1 VKTGAPSL
9 VHFNLEPNFFGF
21 NTIRT
26 ADLHVNLYDLLL
38 AGEGCW
44 SWETIYHLPLHIR
57 RLWIT
62 KINQRRDAEN
72 AQAEELSTQQ
82 KNKKHR

>member
-1 VKTGAPSL
+1 
-9 VHFNLEPNFFGF
+9 
-21 NTIRT
+21 
-26 ADLHVNLYDLLL
+26 LL

-72 AQAEELSTQQ
+72 AQAEELSNQH